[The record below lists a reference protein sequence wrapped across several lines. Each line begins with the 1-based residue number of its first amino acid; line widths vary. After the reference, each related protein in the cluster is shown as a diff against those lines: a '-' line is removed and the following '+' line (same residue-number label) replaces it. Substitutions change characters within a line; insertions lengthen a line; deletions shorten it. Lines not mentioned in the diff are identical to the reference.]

1 VAVAR
6 FVLVHGAWHGAW
18 CFAELI
24 GELEGRGHAA
34 EAVDL
39 PCDQVGLTQLDY
51 AALVGPRPT
60 SVVVGHSLGG
70 QTIPH
75 VEAGLRVYLAALLP
89 VDDLTGCFSPG
100 FGGTVRDDL
109 DRSFWPDADVCAA
122 QMYPDCT
129 RERSDWAFARLR
141 PQARI
146 NTTPARFGPADVVLA
161 TMRDAAID
169 PAWQVRT
176 AEAHG
181 ARLLELDTGHSPFFT
196 HPAELAELLGS
207 LT

>member
-1 VAVAR
+1 VAG

-24 GELEGRGHAA
+24 GELEARGHTA

-51 AALVGPRPT
+51 AAVIGPRRD
-60 SVVVGHSLGG
+60 SIVVGHSLGG

-75 VEAGLRVYLAALLP
+75 VEARLRVYLGALLP
-89 VDDLTGCFSPG
+89 VDGAAPDCFVPG
-100 FGGTVRDDL
+100 FGGWLRDEL
-109 DRSFWPDADVCAA
+109 DRSYWPDPDTCAA
-122 QMYPDCT
+122 SMYPDCT
-129 RERSDWAFARLR
+129 LGRANWAFAQLR
-141 PQARI
+141 PQAPI
-146 NTTPARFGPADVVLA
+146 VAAPAPFGSGDVVVA
-161 TMRDAAID
+161 TLRDAAID

-176 AEAHG
+176 GQAHG
-181 ARLLELDTGHSPFFT
+181 ARILELDTGHSPFFT
-196 HPAELAELLGS
+196 HPAVLAELLSS